1 MLLAL
6 PRQALAM
13 ESSIVF
19 WLGLFLFYSYSL
31 GNSQPEAEHLMA
43 KCYCQIPHDYILN
56 MNKCYIIWANMGKCH
71 PLNPFLYDH

>member
-6 PRQALAM
+6 PKQALAV
-13 ESSIVF
+13 ESSIVL